1 MSVGP
6 HINIRFLYELFPQV
20 SHVSLA
26 SDKLA
31 GCVKNAALRKH
42 YVLEDDWFMKIM
54 QFNDIMQ
61 GHHGVMLV
69 GQSGCGKTAAWQTLL
84 EAQKE
89 NYGMDIQYYI
99 MDSKVMSKND
109 LYGYFDAVTREWT
122 DGLFTSI
129 LRRIVDNVRGEQ
141 QKKHWVVFDGD
152 VDSEWVENLNRLV
165 LIVVVLTLVCSMI
178 IRF

>member
-1 MSVGP
+1 
-6 HINIRFLYELFPQV
+6 
-20 SHVSLA
+20 
-26 SDKLA
+26 
-31 GCVKNAALRKH
+31 
-42 YVLEDDWFMKIM
+42 MKIM

-84 EAQKE
+84 EALKE
-89 NYGMDIQYYI
+89 NDGMDIQYYI

-109 LYGYFDAVTREWT
+109 LYGYFDTVTREWT